1 MSHELNQNQSNEQ
14 SQQSP
19 RYSLKNFEK
28 KDISEYPYPNK
39 EIESLCTDFVCNLFN
54 INPKSYESY
63 GQNNFGVRK
72 ISENKIELKSE
83 NSPKKYSI
91 ESSPISIHKNQE
103 KENLNNNNINNNN
116 KNNNS
121 SKSESNYDESDKE
134 NNSYL
139 SNTSRNIKIVS
150 NNVNNISNDN
160 MKNICKD
167 FIEDI
172 FAQENEKYT
181 KFNKYGDELNKIG
194 LSEINI
200 NNNININ
207 NINNNINN
215 KNDFKITPE
224 KVKYLME
231 HKKDII
237 IIQKNWKT
245 FYDVNRFKL
254 LKYKTLIIQN
264 FYRKYLIKKY
274 NLPSNFYYNDK
285 FLKMQTEL
293 YEETYKKNLNILF
306 PSLFMDKSD
315 LNEFASNMLEMAN
328 NPIHNPYDSGKIFLF
343 AKILDFDMMIDTNEC
358 YETLWASIYDSI
370 YTKCLQINDPIQLIS
385 LGSQHTIC
393 VTNKGKVYTFGWN
406 NYGQCGVP
414 INSTIVLKSELE
426 NNRLINVNKFNEL
439 DLKILNRIDGVK
451 IPQIDEIILS
461 NSITCGEDYTLIVDQ
476 EGKLWAFGL
485 NLNGQLGLG
494 HCEQIDKPSEVVIE
508 NNYSDN
514 NNNKNSQKNSN
525 MNSQN
530 NINNSANKKNNNN
543 NNIKKKL
550 NLVKS
555 AGYINFCTTE
565 EGNIYM
571 WPWGDQE
578 GNVHYTPKKFYLS
591 PLQEKEKVTSIACGN
606 NFCLMLN
613 NNGMVYSM
621 GKSNKYGELGVGD
634 FSPRYAPTPL
644 QFFFLNKERINQI
657 SCGFKHSVAK
667 STTGRVYTWGCGCK
681 GQLGQDNYNNM
692 SIPGFVGF
700 EDPFMKI
707 IQVSAGFRSTF
718 FLSENRK
725 VYACGCNGT
734 ISMEKTPILFDIV
747 DKVPEMSLEQNYSVV
762 RINNTW
768 CKSFSIFYATV
779 ADTTTMKLSPVRIN
793 NILNNL
799 ASKWVNDN
807 INPPYIDTIENY
819 FPVNIMKKPKKN

>member
-1 MSHELNQNQSNEQ
+1 MSSEANQEEIQNQSPNI
-14 SQQSP
+14 SP
-19 RYSLKNFEK
+19 K
-28 KDISEYPYPNK
+28 NK
-39 EIESLCTDFVCNLFN
+39 EIEQENDNIINYPYKNQEIEKLCNNFVENLFLV
-54 INPKSYESY
+54 NPKSYESF
-63 GQNNFGVRK
+63 GANNIGVINK
-72 ISENKIELKSE
+72 VNIENKGDLKIE
-83 NSPKKYSI
+83 NTDKKYSI
-91 ESSPISIHKNQE
+91 ESSPLHENEQNQE
-103 KENLNNNNINNNN
+103 IEKKDENNEIKNKEQNINIISKSNNN
-116 KNNNS
+116 
-121 SKSESNYDESDKE
+121 DDSDKE
-134 NNSYL
+134 DKDNS
-139 SNTSRNIKIVS
+139 S
-150 NNVNNISNDN
+150 NNLE
-160 MKNICKD
+160 NICKN
-167 FIEDI
+167 FIDEI
-172 FAQENEKYT
+172 FSQENEKHS
-181 KFNKYGDELNKIG
+181 KNKNRDELNMVGIPEHTK
-194 LSEINI
+194 SKKSDKTNSSDKKDKEQY
-200 NNNININ
+200 
-207 NINNNINN
+207 N
-215 KNDFKITPE
+215 KNTFTITPD
-224 KVKYLME
+224 KVKYLIE

-237 IIQKNWKT
+237 TIQKNWKT
-245 FYDVNRFKL
+245 YYDVNRFKL
-254 LKYKTLIIQN
+254 LKCKTLIIQN

-274 NLPSNFYYNDK
+274 NLPYNFYYNDK

-293 YEETYKKNLNILF
+293 YEDTYKKNLNILF
-306 PSLFMDKSD
+306 PSLFLDKSD

-328 NPIHNPYDSGKIFLF
+328 NPIHSPYESGKIFLF

-370 YTKCLQINDPIQLIS
+370 YTKCLQNNDPIQIIS

-414 INSTIVLKSELE
+414 INSTVVLKSELE
-426 NNRLINVNKFNEL
+426 NNRLININKFNEL
-439 DLKILNRIDGVK
+439 ELRILNRIDGVK

-476 EGKLWAFGL
+476 EGKLWSFGL

-494 HCEQIDKPSEVVIE
+494 HCDQIEKPTEVIID
-508 NNYSDN
+508 NSDN
-514 NNNKNSQKNSN
+514 RTILKTSSL
-525 MNSQN
+525 SQN
-530 NINNSANKKNNNN
+530 QGNTQSKISMKRQNAKVKFNS
-543 NNIKKKL
+543 
-550 NLVKS
+550 VKS

-571 WPWGDQE
+571 WPWGDHE
-578 GNVHYTPKKFYLS
+578 GNLHYNPKMFYLS
-591 PLQEKEKVTSIACGN
+591 SPQEKVTSVACGS
-606 NFCLMLN
+606 NFCLILN

-634 FSPRYAPTPL
+634 FNPRYGPTPIE
-644 QFFFLNKERINQI
+644 FFYLNKERINQI

-718 FLSENRK
+718 FLSENRR
-725 VYACGCNGT
+725 VFACGCNGT
-734 ISMEKTPILFDIV
+734 ISMEKRPVLFDIV

-779 ADTTTMKLSPVRIN
+779 ADTTTMKVSPVRIN

-799 ASKWVNDN
+799 ASKWNNDN
-807 INPPYIDTIENY
+807 IKPPYIETIENF
-819 FPVNIMKKPKKN
+819 FPVNVMKKPKNINLEKRNNY